1 MYKTWGTTVGYVTLA
16 LIFFV
21 ASGVVVWVQSHAAA
35 TSTSSAID
43 RSINKLHAEI
53 GQKPNQS
60 KLYLALA
67 AAYMQKIRETA
78 DSSYYAT
85 IDTTLDAAARVDPT
99 NAHINALR
107 ASVENGRHH
116 FKKGRELIVKAIAQD
131 PHVADFYGIE
141 ADSEIE
147 LGMYSEA
154 ERTLQTMSDL
164 KPNYSAFTRIA
175 YLRELTGD
183 TEGAEDALKS
193 AIGAG
198 STYTENVAWAY
209 VELGILQMR
218 SSLSDAKMSFAT
230 AFQIEPQYAPA
241 LEGQG
246 KIAFAE
252 GNAADALADFNQ
264 AFAVHPLAQYAI
276 DLGDVYSAQGDTAK
290 AAQQYALARVA
301 FEKTAAS
308 GVSTDLEY
316 SLFLSDHGDT
326 ALALQKAKQAL
337 SDRPSIYGA
346 DAYAWALYKNN
357 RAPEATPYV
366 KLALR
371 LGQHDPLI
379 VFHAGMIAQAT
390 GESALA
396 RTYFK
401 KAESLSPHFSIV
413 YAAELKKQLAQ

>member
-1 MYKTWGTTVGYVTLA
+1 MQVHSAEGTPTT
-16 LIFFV
+16 
-21 ASGVVVWVQSHAAA
+21 
-35 TSTSSAID
+35 AID
-43 RSINKLHAEI
+43 RSIAKLKSDL
-53 GQKPNQS
+53 QKQPNES

-67 AAYMQKIRETA
+67 SAYVQKIRETA

-85 IDTTLDAAARVDPT
+85 IDTTLDAAARVDPN
-99 NAHINALR
+99 NAHIDALR
-107 ASVENGRHH
+107 ATVENGRHH
-116 FKKGRELIVKAIAQD
+116 FKKGYELIVKAIAQD
-131 PHVADFYGIE
+131 PHVADFYGVK

-183 TEGAEDALKS
+183 FGGAEVALKS

-218 SSLSDAKMSFAT
+218 SSLSEAKMSFAT
-230 AFQIEPQYAPA
+230 ALQIEPQYAPA
-241 LEGQG
+241 IEGQG
-246 KIAFAE
+246 KVAFAE
-252 GNAADALADFNQ
+252 GNVADAIADFDH
-264 AFAVHPLAQYAI
+264 AFALRPLAQYAL

-290 AAQQYALARVA
+290 AAQQYALASVA
-301 FEKTAAS
+301 YEKTSAS
-308 GVSTDLEY
+308 GVSTDMEY
-316 SLFLSDHGDT
+316 SLFHADHGDPAV
-326 ALALQKAKQAL
+326 ALEKAKRAYA
-337 SDRPSIYGA
+337 DRPSIYGA

-357 RAPEATPYV
+357 RAREATPYV

-371 LGQHDPLI
+371 LGQYDPLI
-379 VFHAGMIAQAT
+379 VFHAGMIALST
-390 GESALA
+390 GENALA

-401 KAESLSPHFSIV
+401 KVESLSPHFSIL